1 MVWSF
6 SAAFQEFDRGTLDGR
21 LTIQCKWTSCGCLP
35 YGNLGTVMW
44 QWWLSI
50 SRWHLEYW
58 RRCWTLFEGSCVKTS
73 SSLSTIQNWTFPGTS
88 SLWCW
93 ECCHFSHWKW
103 QLLLFCA
110 LCKLLCFALFALT
123 PSLVCVFQ
131 PAVCHMENRPRQAV
145 EGLYRYIF
153 CHEFALRTQGVHPY
167 QVSDVVSFL
176 AVTAALN
183 RNDSGLFFV
192 FFINHAQLL
201 HLVQDA
207 LCVNKII

>member
-1 MVWSF
+1 MALGVLAQVSVVESCSKGLVWS
-6 SAAFQEFDRGTLDGR
+6 QLKER
-21 LTIQCKWTSCGCLP
+21 KW
-35 YGNLGTVMW
+35 
-44 QWWLSI
+44 Q
-50 SRWHLEYW
+50 
-58 RRCWTLFEGSCVKTS
+58 TS

-93 ECCHFSHWKW
+93 ECCHFNHWKW

-176 AVTAALN
+176 APCVL
-183 RNDSGLFFV
+183 SP
-192 FFINHAQLL
+192 QL
-201 HLVQDA
+201 
-207 LCVNKII
+207 